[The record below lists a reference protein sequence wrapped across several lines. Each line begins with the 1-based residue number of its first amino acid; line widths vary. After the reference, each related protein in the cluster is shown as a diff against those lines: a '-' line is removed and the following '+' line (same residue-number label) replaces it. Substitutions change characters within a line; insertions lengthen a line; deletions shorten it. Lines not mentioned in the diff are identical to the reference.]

1 MMDFFANYGDALVT
15 AIGEHI
21 FLSLVS
27 LTLGIIVAIP
37 LGILLSQFPRFA
49 NPVITIA
56 SILQTIPT
64 LALLALMVIILGVGT
79 IPSIIALF
87 IYSLL
92 PILRNA
98 YLGMIGVDPALVDAA
113 KGVGMSTGQVIRKVQ
128 LPLAM
133 PVIMAGV
140 RLSAVYVIAWAT
152 IAAYIGG
159 GGLGE
164 FIFNGLQSFQTDLI
178 FGGTIPVILI
188 AILTDLIFGWLEQK
202 LTPQTSSEVTSDYA

>member
-1 MMDFFANYGDALVT
+1 MMEFFADHGDALIT

-21 FLSLVS
+21 FLSLAS

-37 LGILLSQFPRFA
+37 IGILLSLVPKLA

-56 SILQTIPT
+56 SVLQTIPT
-64 LALLALMVIILGVGT
+64 LALLALMVIVLGVGT
-79 IPSIIALF
+79 LPSIIALF

-98 YLGMIGVDPALVDAA
+98 YLGMIGVDPHLVDAA
-113 KGVGMSTGQVIRKVQ
+113 KGMGMSTGQVIRKVQ

-164 FIFNGLQSFQTDLI
+164 FIFNGLQSFQRDLI
-178 FGGTIPVILI
+178 FGGTIPVIII
-188 AILTDLIFGWLEQK
+188 AILTDFVFGWLERK
-202 LTPQTSSEVTSDYA
+202 LTPQTSSEVTTDYA

>member
-1 MMDFFANYGDALVT
+1 
-15 AIGEHI
+15 
-21 FLSLVS
+21 
-27 LTLGIIVAIP
+27 
-37 LGILLSQFPRFA
+37 
-49 NPVITIA
+49 
-56 SILQTIPT
+56 
-64 LALLALMVIILGVGT
+64 
-79 IPSIIALF
+79 
-87 IYSLL
+87 
-92 PILRNA
+92 
-98 YLGMIGVDPALVDAA
+98 
-113 KGVGMSTGQVIRKVQ
+113 MSTGQVIRKVQ